1 MQTKCTCAQQG
12 KLHSLIDKLA
22 LSLRWADHLLYYTQI
37 LYSHSHLYL
46 EYNHGLH
53 SEQ

>member
-22 LSLRWADHLLYYTQI
+22 LSLRWADTPSLLYTNP
-37 LYSHSHLYL
+37 LLPFTFVPVV
-46 EYNHGLH
+46 
-53 SEQ
+53 